1 MIHGQLD
8 TDLLDYSHFFVFLQ
22 LLEAPQEKSLRL
34 LRMFWVKSRQILPIC
49 RYPFLSRCVSE
60 QWFTCISLLTVCSSE
75 IGLYFSYVI
84 YLLEVNFFFYRYK
97 ITSHCCA
104 KRGIT
109 YSGSWKSMFW
119 NTAVFIPIC
128 LIFVSYAQ
136 TVLLVHAN
144 LVSLFASFKQ

>member
-22 LLEAPQEKSLRL
+22 LLEAQQEKSLRL

-84 YLLEVNFFFYRYK
+84 YLLEVNLFFLQIQDNISLLCQTRDNILRVLKEYVLKY
-97 ITSHCCA
+97 CCV
-104 KRGIT
+104 
-109 YSGSWKSMFW
+109 YSNMFDLR
-119 NTAVFIPIC
+119 FIC
-128 LIFVSYAQ
+128 SDSFVS
-136 TVLLVHAN
+136 TC
-144 LVSLFASFKQ
+144 